1 MAAETSELTKKN
13 IKSKIVLMRK
23 YNNEPTLKKKKKLKS
38 FLKTEKIS
46 NVALAEF
53 AFLS

>member
-23 YNNEPTLKKKKKLKS
+23 YNNEPTLKKKKLKS